1 MGKTP
6 GKAKAP
12 APVIKDEP
20 GAEERFLRG
29 VRKALNTPPTKHA
42 DEPSAGRKRGIK
54 VGMPSCQPAAR
65 ESICALSRVSYR
77 QVEIRKSKGIL
88 PIESLYLRRWVFSLA
103 RGRDFVPHAQTVGEK
118 EDEVLLHPD

>member
-6 GKAKAP
+6 DKAKAP

-42 DEPSAGRKRGIK
+42 DEPKRR
-54 VGMPSCQPAAR
+54 P
-65 ESICALSRVSYR
+65 
-77 QVEIRKSKGIL
+77 
-88 PIESLYLRRWVFSLA
+88 
-103 RGRDFVPHAQTVGEK
+103 QTGQK
-118 EDEVLLHPD
+118 K